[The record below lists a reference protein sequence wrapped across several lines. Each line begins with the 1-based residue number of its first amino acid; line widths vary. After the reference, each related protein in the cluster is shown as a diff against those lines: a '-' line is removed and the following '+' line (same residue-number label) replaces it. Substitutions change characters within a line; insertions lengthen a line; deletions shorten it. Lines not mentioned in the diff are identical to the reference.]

1 MSKIDSRSQ
10 KQRTAARKRLDREDS
25 IKCSERANF
34 LCEVCC
40 AYSPYGEY
48 CGSMHHFLRKGSDLI
63 RHDQRYHVW
72 LCSLHHAECHGSY
85 PQDINDTIAAV
96 IAAR

>member
-1 MSKIDSRSQ
+1 MPEITRLTQ
-10 KQRTAARKRLDREDS
+10 KQRSAARKRLDREDS

-34 LCEVCC
+34 RCEVCG
-40 AYSPYGEY
+40 AYSPYGDY
-48 CGSMHHFLRKGSDLI
+48 GGSMHHFLRKATTGI
-63 RHDQRYHVW
+63 RHDLRYHVW